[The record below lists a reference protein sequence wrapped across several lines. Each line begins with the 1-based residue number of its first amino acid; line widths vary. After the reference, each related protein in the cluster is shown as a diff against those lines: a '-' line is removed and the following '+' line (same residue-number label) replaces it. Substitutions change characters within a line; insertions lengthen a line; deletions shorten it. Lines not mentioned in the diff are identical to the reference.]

1 MPVIKTDGGRLID
14 YPEGTLRDIK
24 PKVPWKTTYVR
35 HGTWGPRNDNHW
47 RVRLAEEIPGYSEWY
62 RRRIAAVRDL
72 SGKRIQEHGEYRV
85 LGLTRE
91 QTNRRWKFASRK
103 ALKEVEEIK
112 KKIDLTEASEEALTG
127 AITVLRGPVSAKDK
141 LTAARLV
148 LDFTMAKPVAK
159 SEVTVSSAEDW
170 LRSLV
175 DKD

>member
-1 MPVIKTDGGRLID
+1 
-14 YPEGTLRDIK
+14 
-24 PKVPWKTTYVR
+24 
-35 HGTWGPRNDNHW
+35 
-47 RVRLAEEIPGYSEWY
+47 
-62 RRRIAAVRDL
+62 
-72 SGKRIQEHGEYRV
+72 
-85 LGLTRE
+85 
-91 QTNRRWKFASRK
+91 
-103 ALKEVEEIK
+103 VEEIK

-141 LTAARLV
+141 IAAARLV